1 VSGRCLLYPQKRTL
15 IERVG
20 MSALCQKRTF
30 CAAVKTSLFD
40 CQRVSADGPNLFRGN
55 RHMKRLFAQAAVLAT
70 LLSGF
75 LAFAFG
81 DETLPIDPTSSDSVK
96 VFALGLFE
104 RLQAGQINRTQMTAA
119 LSENLTDDSVKEM
132 ARYLKSY
139 GPATSDEI
147 IQTRKIQNQTFYVV
161 KLFLQRGDALSLLIG
176 FDESGKIAGITFPS
190 MGRE

>member
-1 VSGRCLLYPQKRTL
+1 
-15 IERVG
+15 
-20 MSALCQKRTF
+20 
-30 CAAVKTSLFD
+30 
-40 CQRVSADGPNLFRGN
+40 
-55 RHMKRLFAQAAVLAT
+55 
-70 LLSGF
+70 
-75 LAFAFG
+75 
-81 DETLPIDPTSSDSVK
+81 VK

-176 FDESGKIAGITFPS
+176 FDESGKITGITFPS
-190 MGRE
+190 MCRE

>member
-1 VSGRCLLYPQKRTL
+1 
-15 IERVG
+15 
-20 MSALCQKRTF
+20 
-30 CAAVKTSLFD
+30 
-40 CQRVSADGPNLFRGN
+40 
-55 RHMKRLFAQAAVLAT
+55 MKRLFAQAAVLAT

-176 FDESGKIAGITFPS
+176 FDESGKITGITFPS

>member
-1 VSGRCLLYPQKRTL
+1 
-15 IERVG
+15 
-20 MSALCQKRTF
+20 
-30 CAAVKTSLFD
+30 
-40 CQRVSADGPNLFRGN
+40 
-55 RHMKRLFAQAAVLAT
+55 MKRLFAQAAVLAT

-75 LAFAFG
+75 LAFTFG

-176 FDESGKIAGITFPS
+176 FDESGKITGITFPS